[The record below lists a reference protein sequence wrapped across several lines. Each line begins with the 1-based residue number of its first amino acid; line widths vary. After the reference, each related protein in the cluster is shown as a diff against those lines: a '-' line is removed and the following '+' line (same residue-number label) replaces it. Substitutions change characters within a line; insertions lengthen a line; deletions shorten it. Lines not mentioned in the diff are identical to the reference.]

1 MFFPWSAEMNKM
13 RIDKGDWLVVCD
25 GRKALILE
33 NIGDDMFPNLH
44 TREVHEQP
52 NLPTSALGTDAPGR
66 LYAAVGGARS
76 SAEQTDLHDEAERAF
91 LKTLAGRLDTAVSS
105 GETTAL
111 TMVASP
117 RALGMIRGDY
127 SAALRKALQAEISKD
142 LVKLPVYEIE
152 KQLLL
157 SGAPAK

>member
-1 MFFPWSAEMNKM
+1 MDKM
-13 RIDKGDWLVVCD
+13 RMDKGDWLVVCD

-33 NIGDDMFPNLH
+33 NLGDEMFPNLH

-52 NLPTSALGTDAPGR
+52 NPATAAQGSAAPGR
-66 LYAAVGGARS
+66 LHGAAGGARS
-76 SAEQTDLHDEAERAF
+76 TVEQTDWHDEAERAF
-91 LKTLAGRLDTAVSS
+91 LRSLAGRLDAAVSS

-117 RALGMIRGDY
+117 RALGMIRADY
-127 SAALRKALQAEISKD
+127 SDGLRKALQGEVGKD

-152 KQLLL
+152 KQLLR
-157 SGAPAK
+157 SGAAK

>member
-1 MFFPWSAEMNKM
+1 MSKM

-33 NIGDDMFPNLH
+33 NLGDEMFPNLH
-44 TREVHEQP
+44 TREVHEQTNP
-52 NLPTSALGTDAPGR
+52 PTSAQGTDAPGR
-66 LYAAVGGARS
+66 FDAAAGARS
-76 SAEQTDLHDEAERAF
+76 SVEQTDWHDEAERAF
-91 LKTLAGRLDTAVSS
+91 VRTLAGRLDTAVSS
-105 GETTAL
+105 GETSAL

-117 RALGMIRGDY
+117 RALGMIRADY
-127 SAALRKALQAEISKD
+127 SDAVRKALQGEVGKD

-157 SGAPAK
+157 SGAAK

>member
-1 MFFPWSAEMNKM
+1 MNKM

-33 NIGDDMFPNLH
+33 NLGDGMFPNLH

-52 NLPTSALGTDAPGR
+52 NPSTAAQGTDAPGR
-66 LYAAVGGARS
+66 LHAAVNGARS
-76 SAEQTDLHDEAERAF
+76 SAEQTDWHDEAERAF
-91 LKTLAGRLDTAVSS
+91 LRSLAGRLDTAVSS
-105 GETTAL
+105 GETSAL

-117 RALGMIRGDY
+117 RALGMIRADY
-127 SAALRKALQAEISKD
+127 SEAVRKALQGEVGKD

-152 KQLLL
+152 RQLLL
-157 SGAPAK
+157 SGAAS

>member
-1 MFFPWSAEMNKM
+1 MEKM

-33 NIGDDMFPNLH
+33 NLGDEMFPNLH
-44 TREVHEQP
+44 TKEVHDLLNP
-52 NLPTSALGTDAPGR
+52 STSAQGSDAPGR
-66 LYAAVGGARS
+66 LHAAAGGVRS
-76 SAEQTDLHDEAERAF
+76 SVEQTDWHDEAERTF
-91 LKTLAGRLDTAVSS
+91 LRNLAGRLDAAVSS

-117 RALGMIRGDY
+117 RALGMIRADY
-127 SAALRKALQAEISKD
+127 SDVVRKAIQNEVGKD

-152 KQLLL
+152 KQLLR
-157 SGAPAK
+157 SGAAN

>member
-1 MFFPWSAEMNKM
+1 MDKM

-33 NIGDDMFPNLH
+33 NLGDEMFPNLH

-52 NLPTSALGTDAPGR
+52 NPATHAQGTDTPGR
-66 LYAAVGGARS
+66 LHGSVGGARS
-76 SAEQTDLHDEAERAF
+76 SVEQTDWHDEAERAF
-91 LKTLAGRLDTAVSS
+91 LKALASRLDTAISA
-105 GETTAL
+105 GETAAL

-117 RALGMIRGDY
+117 RALGMIRADY
-127 SAALRKALQAEISKD
+127 SAAVRKALLREVSKD

-152 KQLLL
+152 KQLLQ
-157 SGAPAK
+157 SGAAV

>member
-1 MFFPWSAEMNKM
+1 MNKI

-33 NIGDDMFPNLH
+33 NLGDHMFPNLH
-44 TREVHEQP
+44 TREVHEQSNP
-52 NLPTSALGTDAPGR
+52 STSAQGSDAPGR
-66 LYAAVGGARS
+66 MQPAAGGARS
-76 SAEQTDLHDEAERAF
+76 SVEQTDWHDEAERAF
-91 LKTLAGRLDTAVSS
+91 LRGLAGRLDAAVNS
-105 GETTAL
+105 GETKAL

-117 RALGMIRGDY
+117 RALGMIRADY
-127 SAALRKALQAEISKD
+127 SDAVRKALQGEVGKD

-157 SGAPAK
+157 SGAAK

>member
-1 MFFPWSAEMNKM
+1 MDKM

-33 NIGDDMFPNLH
+33 NLGDEMFPNLH

-52 NLPTSALGTDAPGR
+52 NPPTSAQGSDAPGR
-66 LYAAVGGARS
+66 LHGAAGGARS
-76 SAEQTDLHDEAERAF
+76 SVEQTDWHDEAERAF
-91 LKTLAGRLDTAVSS
+91 LRGLASRLDAAVSS
-105 GETTAL
+105 GETSAL

-117 RALGMIRGDY
+117 RALGMIRADY
-127 SAALRKALQAEISKD
+127 SDVVRKALQGEVGKD

-157 SGAPAK
+157 SGAAR